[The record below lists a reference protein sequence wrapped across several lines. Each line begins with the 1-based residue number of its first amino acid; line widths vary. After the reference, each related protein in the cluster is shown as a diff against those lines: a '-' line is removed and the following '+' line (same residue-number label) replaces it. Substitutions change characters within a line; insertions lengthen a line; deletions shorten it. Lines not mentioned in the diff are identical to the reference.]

1 MCQGVLKLILLIV
14 QPIVNKTSS
23 EKQTVNLLVE
33 SRGVL
38 YGREEEKD
46 KQRESEITKESLYK
60 LLQNMD
66 TSINERLNTM
76 NQSVEAKKKK
86 KKKYNAI

>member
-76 NQSVEAKKKK
+76 NQSVEAKKNKNIMPFK
-86 KKKYNAI
+86 

>member
-23 EKQTVNLLVE
+23 EKQTVNLLGE

-86 KKKYNAI
+86 KDNAI